1 MKLTKKLTLGLLA
14 AGAVS
19 SVSAADL
26 TLTIGHVD
34 PQDWSTSKKAP
45 LPRYL
50 KTWLKQN
57 PAAVLK

>member
-1 MKLTKKLTLGLLA
+1 MNLTKKITLGLLA

-34 PQDWSTSKKAP
+34 PGRPLKKA
-45 LPRYL
+45 LQL
-50 KTWLKQN
+50 KFSKT
-57 PAAVLK
+57 